1 MNDVHGKPI
10 DHRIRWLAELAE
22 RHGESYRSPEGMLA
36 RTRYQSRHPTAI
48 AVLKCMDGRINIP
61 FATETPVGILMPFRN
76 LGGQFDLG
84 WPHLGEVLTQYV
96 MERIHEGRQVVFLV
110 TYHFSRGEP
119 RRGCAGFGYDQTAA
133 IAHTQAIRQQIST
146 IFGEGHGTVYP
157 LVCGFETDED
167 ALIIHGQDGRKLD
180 MAAVTDTDLL
190 QLTHE
195 LGALLPDMPEKMRA
209 DLLPLLE
216 GNVRHIA
223 KVRAQA
229 QQGERLLDIEHREW
243 MICLG
248 RGFDFLHT
256 PNLALIVGPY
266 SPQLAEPIVRAAG
279 IIEANMAAGRIP
291 DDGFLVLS
299 SVPYESIGVD
309 QARAAM
315 KASFL
320 SRFARQ
326 VIAEAHPA
334 LAKKMVSRTATLDW
348 HARRL
353 SWLSDQSANSS

>member
-1 MNDVHGKPI
+1 MNDVHSKPI

-22 RHGESYRSPEGMLA
+22 RHGEAYRSPEAMLA
-36 RTRYQSRHPTAI
+36 RTRYQSQHPTAI

-96 MERIHEGRQVVFLV
+96 MERIHEGRQVLFLV
-110 TYHFSRGEP
+110 TYHFSRGER
-119 RRGCAGFGYDQTAA
+119 RRGCAGFDYDQTAA
-133 IAHTQAIRQQIST
+133 IAHTQSIHRQIST
-146 IFGEGHGTVYP
+146 IFGAGHGTVYP

-167 ALIIHGQDGRKLD
+167 ALIIHGVDGQELD
-180 MAAVTDTDLL
+180 MAAWTDADSS
-190 QLTHE
+190 QLTDR
-195 LGALLPDMPEKMRA
+195 LGALLPDMPERMRA

-216 GNVRHIA
+216 GNVRHVN

-229 QQGERLLDIEHREW
+229 LRGERQLDIEHREW

-266 SPQLAEPIVRAAG
+266 SPQLAEPIIRAAG

-309 QARAAM
+309 QARAAI

-320 SRFARQ
+320 SGFARQ
-326 VIAEAHPA
+326 VIAEAHPV
-334 LAKKMVSRTATLDW
+334 LAKKMMSRTATLDW

-353 SWLSDQSANSS
+353 NWRS